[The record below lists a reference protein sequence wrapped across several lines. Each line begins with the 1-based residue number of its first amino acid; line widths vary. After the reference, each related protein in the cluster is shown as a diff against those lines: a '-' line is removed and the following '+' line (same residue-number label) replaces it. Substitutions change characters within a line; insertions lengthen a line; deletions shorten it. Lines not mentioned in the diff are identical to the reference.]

1 MKLSEVIR
9 QVNNVLAQEKNFF
22 RNRNMLIVGKNTAG
36 KSKMIKE
43 IVRKSIDKGN
53 IYFIDSKN
61 RKITSNKLEQTRTFS
76 DFKVREILTVRI
88 DQKYFNKEDIF
99 SSTDGTE
106 ILRSE
111 LIENQSKYKELF
123 SEILQYELEL
133 KKEEVPGSDNTVIY
147 VDEAELDQLSDA
159 QNAMLRIL
167 MEVNFASEQNCK
179 TIIIDEFDIHLDY
192 INCHMFI
199 HKLMEKYPHLHFIL
213 AVHSPYTILGLE
225 NYDILQIEKFEYGEV
240 DNNECIFYE
249 SNDMDDINI
258 IHRKLFNIA
267 KQTNAMD
274 ILLSNALSQ
283 VVKEGKIDNSLIK
296 RLEQEKDTF
305 TVRQKVVYQ
314 YIDEHSRRGE

>member
-9 QVNNVLAQEKNFF
+9 QVNNALAQEKNFF

-43 IVRKSIDKGN
+43 IVRKDVGKGN

-61 RKITSNKLEQTRTFS
+61 RKITSNKLEQSRTLS
-76 DFKVREILTVRI
+76 DFIVSEILTVRT
-88 DQKYFNKEDIF
+88 DQRNFNKEDIF

-111 LIENQSKYKELF
+111 LIENQSKYIELF
-123 SEILQYELEL
+123 QEVLQVDMQFE
-133 KKEEVPGSDNTVIY
+133 KEDVPGSDNIVIY
-147 VDEAELDQLSDA
+147 VDGAELDQLSDA

-167 MEVNFASEQNCK
+167 MEVNFASEQKCK

-199 HKLMEKYPHLHFIL
+199 HKLMEKYPQLYFIL

-225 NYDILQIEKFEYGEV
+225 NFDILQIKLEYDNV
-240 DNNECIFYE
+240 DDNECVFYE

-267 KQTNAMD
+267 EQTNAMD

-283 VVKEGKIDNSLIK
+283 VIKEGKIDNSLLK
-296 RLEQEKDTF
+296 RLEQEEDTF
-305 TVRQKVVYQ
+305 TVRQKVVYR
-314 YIDEHSRRGE
+314 YIDKQSRRVE

>member
-1 MKLSEVIR
+1 MKLSEVIK
-9 QVNNVLAQEKNFF
+9 QVNNALEQDKKFF

-43 IVRKSIDKGN
+43 IVRKNIDKGD

-61 RKITSNKLEQTRTFS
+61 RKITSNERESSRKFS
-76 DFKVREILTVRI
+76 DFKVEDILKDRTN
-88 DQKYFNKEDIF
+88 QKYFNKEDIF
-99 SSTDGTE
+99 STTEGAE
-106 ILRSE
+106 ILRYELSE
-111 LIENQSKYKELF
+111 DETKYEKLF
-123 SEILQYELEL
+123 SEVLDFKLEF
-133 KKEEVPGSDNTVIY
+133 KKEEVPGSDNLIIY
-147 VDEAELDQLSDA
+147 IDGAELDQLSDA

-192 INCHMFI
+192 VNCHMFV
-199 HKLMEKYPHLHFIL
+199 HKLMEKYPHLYFIL

-225 NYDILQIEKFEYGEV
+225 NFDILQIKLEYDNV
-240 DNNECIFYE
+240 DENECIFYE

-258 IHRKLFNIA
+258 IHRKLFNIP

-283 VVKEGKIDNSLIK
+283 VIKEGKIDNSLLK
-296 RLEQEKDTF
+296 RLEQEEDTF